1 MGCHH
6 GPPAAELDTDLSAAE
21 LLEKQRALSATRLQ
35 RRMVLVALT
44 TTPLASLAAIV
55 DTTDSHKQKYESLVL
70 LGRESAGAHTGSSM
84 LRDQRPH
91 VLKAAADLGVDPED
105 ETALLRVAR
114 SQTGKD
120 AAAHTGSSMLHD
132 QRPLVLKTTADIG
145 VDVED
150 ETALLRVACSVHN
163 SKNALMK
170 KGAVSW
176 ECRLKTLHEY
186 KRKYGDCNVSRNST
200 KYRALGIWVM
210 NERANKK
217 KFDRGER
224 SARGNLTIVRVSQL
238 DAIGFN

>member
-84 LRDQRPH
+84 LRDQRPR
-91 VLKAAADLGVDPED
+91 VRKAAAALGVDPDD
-105 ETALLRVAR
+105 ETA
-114 SQTGKD
+114 
-120 AAAHTGSSMLHD
+120 MM
-132 QRPLVLKTTADIG
+132 
-145 VDVED
+145 
-150 ETALLRVACSVHN
+150 RVACSMQN
-163 SKNALMK
+163 TKSSLMK

-217 KFDRGER
+217 KFGRGER
-224 SARGNLTIVRVSQL
+224 SARGNFTIVRVSQL
-238 DAIGFN
+238 DAIGFT